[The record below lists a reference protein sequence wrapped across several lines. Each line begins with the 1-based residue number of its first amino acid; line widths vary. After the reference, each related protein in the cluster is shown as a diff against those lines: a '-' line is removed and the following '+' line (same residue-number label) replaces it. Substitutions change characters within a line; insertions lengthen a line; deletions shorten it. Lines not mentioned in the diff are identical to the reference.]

1 MSGSIIA
8 RTLMDDAFDAIRYSN
23 AVRNH
28 EDDIRRAVLDDAVSE
43 IAQQLYRASGAH
55 LNRIVKPWNALSMEA
70 QAEFLRPAKA
80 AVAAQS
86 ALMRLRARASTWDA
100 VKVQMEGLAEAPE
113 FDDILTEPERW
124 LCQQVAEIAREEYP
138 RALVREYEGGRR

>member
-1 MSGSIIA
+1 
-8 RTLMDDAFDAIRYSN
+8 MDDAFDAIRHG
-23 AVRNH
+23 AAIRNH
-28 EDDIRRAVLDDAVSE
+28 EDDLRRAVLDDCVSE

-70 QAEFLRPAKA
+70 QGEFLTRAKA
-80 AVAAQS
+80 MVAGES

-113 FDDILTEPERW
+113 FDDLLTEPERW
-124 LCQQVAEIAREEYP
+124 LCQQVAEIARDEYP

>member
-1 MSGSIIA
+1 
-8 RTLMDDAFDAIRYSN
+8 MDDAFDAIRYSN

-70 QAEFLRPAKA
+70 QGEFLTRAKA
-80 AVAAQS
+80 MVAGES
-86 ALMRLRARASTWDA
+86 ALMRLRARASTADA
-100 VKVQMEGLAEAPE
+100 VLRQIEGLADTPDYDEMSESQRP
-113 FDDILTEPERW
+113 IW
-124 LCQQVAEIAREEYP
+124 LAQQAGDLARCEYP
-138 RALVREYEGGRR
+138 RKLVAEYEVGRR

>member
-1 MSGSIIA
+1 
-8 RTLMDDAFDAIRYSN
+8 MDDAFDAIRYSN